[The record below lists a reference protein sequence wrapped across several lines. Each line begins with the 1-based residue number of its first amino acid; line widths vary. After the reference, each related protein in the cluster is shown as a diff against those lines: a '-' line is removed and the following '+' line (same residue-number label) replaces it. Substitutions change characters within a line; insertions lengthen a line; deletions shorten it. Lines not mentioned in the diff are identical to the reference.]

1 MSTMASTRTI
11 IFLFTTFL
19 MSGLYSL
26 VLSSEINSTII
37 VIMDQEVFRVSEQY
51 LSICLDAHILTD
63 PNWTIDSF
71 PARAVNMAKA
81 LSPAMLRVGGTQ
93 GDQLV
98 FNKMEKAEHQLS
110 PSQWDALNEFTK
122 KVGWD
127 FIFGLNI
134 LLNKPNSSLW
144 DPANAKELFE
154 YTKSKGYKVNWE
166 LGNGNYKIAIVLYHC
181 QVWLHD
187 RKLSLVTSIFFLT
200 EPTTL
205 SFKTLA
211 KDFDVLSTI
220 VNEKTWIVGP
230 DMTDGDES
238 KFFK

>member
-1 MSTMASTRTI
+1 
-11 IFLFTTFL
+11 
-19 MSGLYSL
+19 
-26 VLSSEINSTII
+26 
-37 VIMDQEVFRVSEQY
+37 MDQSIFRVSEKY

-63 PNWTIDSF
+63 PSWTIDSF

-81 LSPAMLRVGGTQ
+81 LAPAMLRVGGTQ

-98 FNKMEKAEHQLS
+98 FNKSLIGLPKKVEYQMS

-122 KVGWD
+122 NVGWD

-166 LGNGNYKIAIVLYHC
+166 LGNGEVSQLFIQYDNSYH
-181 QVWLHD
+181 
-187 RKLSLVTSIFFLT
+187 
-200 EPTTL
+200 
-205 SFKTLA
+205 
-211 KDFDVLSTI
+211 
-220 VNEKTWIVGP
+220 
-230 DMTDGDES
+230 
-238 KFFK
+238 

>member
-1 MSTMASTRTI
+1 MVATFFLCI
-11 IFLFTTFL
+11 IVC
-19 MSGLYSL
+19 GLYSL
-26 VLSSEINSTII
+26 AISNGATLGVN
-37 VIMDQEVFRVSEQY
+37 MDQEVFRVSEQY
-51 LSICLDAHILTD
+51 LSICLDSHLLTD

-98 FNKMEKAEHQLS
+98 FNKMEEAEHQLS

-166 LGNGNYKIAIVLYHC
+166 LGNGKISSILFCVVSWVFFCYRANIAI
-181 QVWLHD
+181 
-187 RKLSLVTSIFFLT
+187 RSISQRFS
-200 EPTTL
+200 
-205 SFKTLA
+205 SF
-211 KDFDVLSTI
+211 I
-220 VNEKTWIVGP
+220 NY
-230 DMTDGDES
+230 S
-238 KFFK
+238 KSDNMDSWS